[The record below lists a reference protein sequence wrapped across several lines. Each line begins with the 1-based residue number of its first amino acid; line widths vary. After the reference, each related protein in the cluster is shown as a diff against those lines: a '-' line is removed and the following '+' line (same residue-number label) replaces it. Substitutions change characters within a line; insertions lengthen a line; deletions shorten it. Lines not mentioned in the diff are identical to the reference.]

1 MVDSSHTNKARIKPY
16 KKYIDC
22 NNIQLRVKQSANNS
36 LKAAVDYLKAVTD
49 NHLKLSFVAGRSRPN
64 CDIQVFQRMACK
76 TESCRSTFKLNR
88 RPRLAEGCRLERP
101 VCIHPRG

>member
-49 NHLKLSFVAGRSRPN
+49 NHLKLSFVVGRSRPFADD
-64 CDIQVFQRMACK
+64 CI
-76 TESCRSTFKLNR
+76 ST
-88 RPRLAEGCRLERP
+88 
-101 VCIHPRG
+101 ISDSS